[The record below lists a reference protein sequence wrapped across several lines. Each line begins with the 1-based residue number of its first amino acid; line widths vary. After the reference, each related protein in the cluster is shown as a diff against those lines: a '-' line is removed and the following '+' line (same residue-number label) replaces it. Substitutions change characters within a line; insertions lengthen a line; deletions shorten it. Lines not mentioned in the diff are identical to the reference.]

1 MATTRTKRPD
11 RRVLRTRK
19 AIMNAF
25 DKLIS
30 SKDINKI
37 TVSAIA
43 READIDRKTFY
54 LHFKSVDE
62 LATYKTEEAL
72 EQILMTLKAEG
83 AGKSFPDRLRIV
95 LSEVNRIL
103 TANLVVYT
111 NIAQRL
117 STDQAL
123 KHFEQASVPAL
134 VNSGLSA
141 EMATNQQVRMR
152 LQFFIAGAIS
162 LYSTWLKSD
171 RSQPI
176 ETVSDTIEESIL
188 SLHTM
193 E

>member
-1 MATTRTKRPD
+1 MAATHTKRPN
-11 RRVLRTRK
+11 RRALRTRK
-19 AIMNAF
+19 VIMNAF

-54 LHFKSVDE
+54 LHFKAIDD
-62 LATYKTEEAL
+62 LATCKTEEAI

-83 AGKSFPDRLRIV
+83 TGKGFPDRLRIV
-95 LSEVNRIL
+95 LAEVNRIL
-103 TANLVVYT
+103 TANLAVYA

-123 KHFEQASVPAL
+123 EHFEQASFHAL
-134 VNSGLSA
+134 LNSGLNP
-141 EMATNQQVRMR
+141 ETATNQQVHMR
-152 LQFFIAGAIS
+152 LQFFLAGAIS

-176 ETVSDTIEESIL
+176 ETVSNAIEESIL
-188 SLHTM
+188 LLYPK